1 MIRFTI
7 LGISILLVVATA
19 LSIADGFFL
28 DQNYLKPWQKSYS
41 DQFTD
46 PRIKLAACGLLAA
59 NGHNMQPWKVSLDK
73 NKNVFYLFADNQR
86 LSQEVDTSAQQVMIT
101 QGTFLEYVRVG
112 GNFMGYKT
120 NIILFPDGEYDEGNL
135 TKSMQDK
142 PVAKITLSLFDSG
155 TCTPYEYMF
164 QPDTNR
170 GAYENQ
176 ELTPE
181 ELQQFFAINS
191 SGTEKLDIFQDRKN
205 KRILDNYVLKGAEIE
220 SGIHRIS
227 KESADIFRKNEYE
240 KNKYRYGFS
249 VEGQGISGL
258 KKYFV
263 QGMLTLF
270 PFINSEKISADMYMK
285 TVQEEVNN
293 TPAYGLII
301 TTDNSR
307 TEQVKSGM
315 LYSRLVLEAHALGLA
330 VQPMSQVIEEYPEM
344 KEQHDKIHRD
354 YAQNG
359 DTIQMF
365 FRIGRPVQE
374 FPRSMRRDVME
385 LIEK

>member
-1 MIRFTI
+1 
-7 LGISILLVVATA
+7 
-19 LSIADGFFL
+19 
-28 DQNYLKPWQKSYS
+28 
-41 DQFTD
+41 
-46 PRIKLAACGLLAA
+46 
-59 NGHNMQPWKVSLDK
+59 MQPWKVRLDK

-227 KESADIFRKNEYE
+227 KESADIFRKNEY
-240 KNKYRYGFS
+240 NKYRYGFS

-270 PFINSEKISADMYMK
+270 PFINSEKISTDMYMK